1 MTTFKTY
8 DELSKEV
15 IESYKKTE
23 DIRLTASETD
33 TSFGEV
39 WDMLG
44 FKDYFDFEEGDQLC
58 WYIED

>member
-44 FKDYFDFEEGDQLC
+44 FKDYFDFEVDE
-58 WYIED
+58 E

>member
-8 DELSKEV
+8 NELSKEV
-15 IESYKKTE
+15 IESYEKTE

-44 FKDYFDFEEGDQLC
+44 FKDYFDFEEGN
-58 WYIED
+58 